1 MSTFRWRL
9 VIHGGVDGY
18 SHLPV
23 YLRCIVTITDLKQF
37 WTALFK
43 QFKHMGYP
51 HELGQTEEER
61 MLAFLC
67 LCLTIH
73 SVGRDVALC
82 WLEEVYTISAL
93 NAYGVTCIMVL
104 PNSTMT
110 CFCTSSPLTYL
121 THSMTSICS
130 AYTLYIFLASMFTFN
145 SGSPHGFTI
154 HYVQLGTTPPCNFG
168 LRVCWCNSMM
178 STKWTMKITRCNFAC
193 WLTFFLLL

>member
-9 VIHGGVDGY
+9 VIHGGVDRY
-18 SHLPV
+18 SRLRV
-23 YLRCIVTITDLKQF
+23 YLRCSDNNRSKTVLNCFVQ
-37 WTALFK
+37 AV
-43 QFKHMGYP
+43 HMGYP
-51 HELGQTEEER
+51 HKLGQTEEER

-110 CFCTSSPLTYL
+110 CTSSPLTYL

-145 SGSPHGFTI
+145 SGSRHRFTI

-168 LRVCWCNSMM
+168 LRVC
-178 STKWTMKITRCNFAC
+178 
-193 WLTFFLLL
+193 